1 MDKEGLDTR
10 TSDPDSVEQI
20 ILERGGEEEESTI
33 EDLLDSGTEE
43 EEEEQT
49 NELLKLDELTESP
62 EKAEPRSPSPS
73 RRTLEPSYKF
83 SCDLCSFK
91 SHHKGNL
98 MRHKELKHEE
108 LGARVVDP
116 ELESL
121 FQQLESLRTP
131 TP

>member
-1 MDKEGLDTR
+1 MR
-10 TSDPDSVEQI
+10 TSDPDSVERI
-20 ILERGGEEEESTI
+20 ILERGEEDEESTI

-43 EEEEQT
+43 EEEEPT
-49 NELLKLDELTESP
+49 NELLKLDELTKSP
-62 EKAEPRSPSPS
+62 EKGEPRSPSPS
-73 RRTLEPSYKF
+73 RRTPEPSYKF
-83 SCDLCSFK
+83 SCDQCSFK

-98 MRHKELKHEE
+98 IRHKELKHEE
-108 LGARVVDP
+108 LGARTVDP

>member
-1 MDKEGLDTR
+1 MVKGRLDAR

-20 ILERGGEEEESTI
+20 ILERGEEDEESTI

-62 EKAEPRSPSPS
+62 QKAEPRSPSPS
-73 RRTLEPSYKF
+73 RRTPEPSYKF

-98 MRHKELKHEE
+98 TRHKELKHEE
-108 LGARVVDP
+108 LGARAVDP